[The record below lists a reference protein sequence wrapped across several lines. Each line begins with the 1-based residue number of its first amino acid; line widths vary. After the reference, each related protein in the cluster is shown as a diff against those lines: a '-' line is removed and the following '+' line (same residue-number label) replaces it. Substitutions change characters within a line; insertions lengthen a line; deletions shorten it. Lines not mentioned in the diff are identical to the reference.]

1 MRTITLWACMLAAGL
16 WAQAVGADIYTWVD
30 GNGVRHITN
39 LNPPPQ
45 AEIFLHTPE
54 DPPTGIAQERR
65 SDAEKAEDPVTAAAE
80 MRKGEESLAGQAA
93 ELERRIEAAGREV
106 EETIE
111 RAQARL
117 RAAEARR
124 DRELRYAAPLVI
136 VTRPSRARQDHHKAP
151 RGRAGKRPGTASI
164 EGRPFH
170 LAPIRIPL
178 SSLGSPF
185 RRTAA
190 HGDRFS
196 RSRREDGQSRL
207 QAPGSGDRRQAR
219 PERRR

>member
-16 WAQAVGADIYTWVD
+16 WAQAIGADIYTWVD
-30 GNGVRHITN
+30 INGVRQITN

-54 DPPTGIAQERR
+54 DPPPGSTQERR
-65 SDAEKAEDPVTAAAE
+65 SDAEKREHPVAAAAQ
-80 MRKGEESLAGQAA
+80 MREREERLARQAA
-93 ELERRIEAAGREV
+93 GLERRIEAAGRAV

-124 DRELRYAAPLVI
+124 DRELGYATPLVI
-136 VTRPSRARQDHHKAP
+136 VTRPSGDRQGHHRAAH
-151 RGRAGKRPGTASI
+151 GRAGNRPGTSSI

-178 SSLGSPF
+178 SDLGSPS

-190 HGDRFS
+190 DGDRIS
-196 RSRREDGQSRL
+196 RSRRGEGQSRL
-207 QAPGSGDRRQAR
+207 QGHRSGAPR